1 MSTQLSQRS
10 RKLWLTW
17 THSGRTCT
25 TSLWTRATNSDR
37 PRNNMLLTRLLL
49 MLRYGINTKLWIL
62 AHDPIPAVMKDSTV
76 IFFTLVL
83 RCLIVPTEIWTILVR
98 TFPAQYCVWKTCVV
112 YCNRDNWSSWFWIIC
127 SSVNGVWPTT
137 IKLDLDMRV
146 WI

>member
-1 MSTQLSQRS
+1 MMSTQLSQRS
-10 RKLWLTW
+10 RKLWQTW

-62 AHDPIPAVMKDSTV
+62 AHDACGYERQYSDFLYIGSGVSKFQQKYEQYWSELFLPNIVYERLALYIV
-76 IFFTLVL
+76 IEIIEVL
-83 RCLIVPTEIWTILVR
+83 GFGL
-98 TFPAQYCVWKTCVV
+98 F
-112 YCNRDNWSSWFWIIC
+112 C